1 MSKSAMSDIAL
12 RIRHLNR
19 EVAHAAELADLG
31 HDAAARHCLD
41 RLHWSHTL
49 FHRGIGEVRDHL
61 GIPFLTSSNGPSAPD
76 DDEVLADHPFL
87 KAALATG
94 DSAEIKRA
102 IEVETAR
109 EAILRIAHERPEL
122 RPLIYEMVKETSEEL
137 QARPSARA

>member
-1 MSKSAMSDIAL
+1 MP
-12 RIRHLNR
+12 
-19 EVAHAAELADLG
+19 VAVVGTRPGKAVPTRTSEQG
-31 HDAAARHCLD
+31 H
-41 RLHWSHTL
+41 
-49 FHRGIGEVRDHL
+49 
-61 GIPFLTSSNGPSAPD
+61 LTSSNGPSAPD

-122 RPLIYEMVKETSEEL
+122 RPQIYEMVKETSEEL
-137 QARPSARA
+137 QARLSARA